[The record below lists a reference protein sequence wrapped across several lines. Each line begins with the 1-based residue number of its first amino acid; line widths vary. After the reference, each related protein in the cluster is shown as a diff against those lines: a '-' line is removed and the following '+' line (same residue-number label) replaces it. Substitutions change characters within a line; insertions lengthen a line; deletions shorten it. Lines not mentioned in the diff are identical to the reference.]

1 MDTARRRH
9 GLRRRRPR
17 RGRRRASPRPR
28 AHAPGHRPEPDRRAL
43 GSLQR
48 PGDDRGRR
56 FPAAARTSLGG
67 RGRGEPG
74 AAPPTASGRGA
85 VDRDVRPR
93 RPVGRGARGPAPLP
107 CGHGRRVG
115 GVGRPRDER
124 RDPSRRCG
132 VAQAGVH
139 EGRVRRDAAAG
150 GRANSGAVQ
159 TGGPDSSRMVTVDR
173 VVIRAPIDRVLH
185 MAADVERWPQ
195 ILSHYRWVRFL
206 ERRNGGGTVEMAAW
220 RPLGAFPYPTRW
232 GSERIVDRR
241 GPGNRYPPRP
251 GATAGGGDSRAGAG
265 GGAGAGL
272 AAGTWAVGE
281 ITRFDPAPFRSRIA
295 AEIPDFRP
303 QDHLDVRRAKRL
315 DRFSQ
320 LAVTSARFALTDA
333 ALDPAREDRDQIG
346 VMIGSALGGVA
357 FAESQI
363 ERFRAEGPRGL
374 DPAPALA
381 VFPGAASCNIA
392 IEFGCTGPNSTNAMS
407 CASGTI
413 AVGEAFHTIRE
424 GRADVMIAGGAEAPL
439 APMTY
444 AAFSVIRAM
453 STRNDDPAHASRPF
467 DEDRDGF
474 VMGEGAA
481 VLVLEERERAV
492 ARGARIYAELAGYA
506 FTNDAYHMTAPRPD
520 GRQAARAM
528 QLALADARVAPVEVG
543 YINAHGSSTPLND
556 ATETAAIKQVFGD
569 HAYRLSVSGTKG
581 YYGHALGASGAI
593 EVAICAL
600 AMERRWLPPTINL
613 ERPDPACDL
622 DCLRGEGRA
631 AAPDVV
637 LTNSFG
643 FGGINAAVVLRRPD

>member
-1 MDTARRRH
+1 MRN
-9 GLRRRRPR
+9 
-17 RGRRRASPRPR
+17 GRRRVVVT
-28 AHAPGHRPEPDRRAL
+28 GV
-43 GSLQR
+43 
-48 PGDDRGRR
+48 
-56 FPAAARTSLGG
+56 
-67 RGRGEPG
+67 
-74 AAPPTASGRGA
+74 GA
-85 VDRDVRPR
+85 VTPI
-93 RPVGRGARGPAPLP
+93 GTGADGL
-107 CGHGRRVG
+107 
-115 GVGRPRDER
+115 
-124 RDPSRRCG
+124 
-132 VAQAGVH
+132 
-139 EGRVRRDAAAG
+139 
-150 GRANSGAVQ
+150 
-159 TGGPDSSRMVTVDR
+159 
-173 VVIRAPIDRVLH
+173 
-185 MAADVERWPQ
+185 W
-195 ILSHYRWVRFL
+195 
-206 ERRNGGGTVEMAAW
+206 
-220 RPLGAFPYPTRW
+220 
-232 GSERIVDRR
+232 
-241 GPGNRYPPRP
+241 
-251 GATAGGGDSRAGAG
+251 
-265 GGAGAGL
+265 AGL
-272 AAGTWAVGE
+272 AARASAVRE

-303 QDHLDVRRAKRL
+303 HDHLDARRARRL

-320 LAVTSARFALTDA
+320 LAVTSARFAVGDA
-333 ALDPAREDRDQIG
+333 DLHPAREDRDRVG
-346 VMIGSALGGVA
+346 AMIGSALGGVA

-374 DPAPALA
+374 DPALALA

-392 IEFGCTGPNSTNAMS
+392 IEFGFTGPNSTNAMS

-413 AVGEAFHTIRE
+413 AVGEAFHAIRE
-424 GRADVMIAGGAEAPL
+424 DRADVMLAGGAEAPL

-481 VLVLEERERAV
+481 VLVLEERARAV
-492 ARGARIYAELAGYA
+492 ARGAKIYAELAGYA

-556 ATETAAIKQVFGD
+556 TTETAAIKQVFGD

-593 EVAICAL
+593 EAAICAL

-613 ERPDPACDL
+613 EHPDPACDL
-622 DCLRGEGRA
+622 DCLRGDGRA
-631 AAPDVV
+631 AAPEVV